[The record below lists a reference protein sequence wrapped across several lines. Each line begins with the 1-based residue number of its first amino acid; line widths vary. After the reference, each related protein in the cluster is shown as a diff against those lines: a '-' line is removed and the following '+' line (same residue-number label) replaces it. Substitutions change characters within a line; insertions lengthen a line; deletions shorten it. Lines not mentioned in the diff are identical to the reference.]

1 MRYVDDSCLR
11 ILRSIERDSRSSRG
25 LFMNCIGMNLEL
37 DVGKQEGFTM
47 FGFGVNASDINASD
61 VILVLKVR

>member
-1 MRYVDDSCLR
+1 
-11 ILRSIERDSRSSRG
+11 
-25 LFMNCIGMNLEL
+25 MNCIGMNLEL